1 MILSGAIFLYVTA
14 FANLFCQQIY
24 CRSLY
29 LFEKKALAF
38 SILIYIDFDPN
49 IQVRQWNLET
59 YNSE

>member
-1 MILSGAIFLYVTA
+1 MIMSGARFLYVTS

-38 SILIYIDFDPN
+38 SILSNFDFKEN
-49 IQVRQWNLET
+49 KHNLQEVLDT
-59 YNSE
+59 SNSK